1 MIAEEIPRA
10 LDGER
15 VDRIVSLLADISRS
29 VAHDLVVNGGVSID
43 GVVELSGKLRLRE
56 GQNISIDISKI
67 PPPQLPQADTS
78 VPVDVVYSDD
88 AIIVVN
94 KQHGLVV
101 HPGAGNPVGTLVNG
115 LLALYPE
122 IADVGEPMRPGIV
135 HRLDSGTSGLMV
147 VARTQ
152 ESYTHLVSEM
162 SEHAV
167 TREYV
172 ALAWGHFDAE
182 SGVVDADIG
191 RDPRDPLKM
200 AVVHNGKWAR
210 THFAVEETFDE
221 PAALSLVRCS
231 LETGRTHQI
240 RVHLAAVSHPVV
252 GDATYGGAKSSL
264 VAPRPMLHARHLA
277 FRHPV
282 TGDQMSFDVVI
293 PEDMSTIIGKCSRRA
308 TDDTNRDVL
317 NRDSVE

>member
-1 MIAEEIPRA
+1 MIDEEIPRA

-29 VAHDLVVNGGVSID
+29 VAHELVANGGVSID
-43 GVVELSGKLRLRE
+43 GVVETSGKIRVRE

-67 PPPQLPQADTS
+67 PPPQLPQPDAS
-78 VPVDVVYSDD
+78 VAVDVVYCDD
-88 AIIVVN
+88 SIIVVN
-94 KQHGLVV
+94 KQPSLVV
-101 HPGAGNPVGTLVNG
+101 HPGAGNPDGTLVNG
-115 LLALYPE
+115 VLALFPE
-122 IADVGEPMRPGIV
+122 IAAVGEAMRPGIV

-152 ESYTHLVSEM
+152 EAYEHLVAEM
-162 SEHAV
+162 SEHEV

-182 SGVVDADIG
+182 SGVIDADIG

-200 AVVHNGKWAR
+200 AVVHGGKWAR
-210 THFAVEETFDE
+210 THFVVEEVFDE
-221 PAALSLVRCS
+221 PDALSLVKCS

-252 GDATYGGAKSSL
+252 GDATYGGAKSAL

-282 TGDQMSFDVVI
+282 SGEEMAFDVAIPHDMTTVI
-293 PEDMSTIIGKCSRRA
+293 AQCSR
-308 TDDTNRDVL
+308 
-317 NRDSVE
+317 S

>member
-1 MIAEEIPRA
+1 MISEELPRA

-29 VAHDLVVNGGVSID
+29 VASELVANGGVAVD
-43 GVVELSGKLRLRE
+43 GQVELSGKLRLQE
-56 GQNISIDISKI
+56 GQNILIDVSKI
-67 PPPQLPQADTS
+67 PPPQLPQADQS
-78 VPVDVVYSDD
+78 VEISVLYQDNSV
-88 AIIVVN
+88 IVIN
-94 KQHGLVV
+94 KQPGLVV
-101 HPGAGNPVGTLVNG
+101 HPGAGNQTGTLVNG
-115 LLALYPE
+115 LLALFPE
-122 IADVGEPMRPGIV
+122 IENVGEPMRPGIV

-152 ESYTHLVSEM
+152 DAYEHLVSGM
-162 SEHAV
+162 SSHEI

-182 SGVVDADIG
+182 SGVIDADIG

-200 AVVHNGKWAR
+200 AVVHSGKWAR
-210 THFAVEETFDE
+210 THFVIEELFDE

-264 VAPRPMLHARHLA
+264 VAPRPMLHARRLA
-277 FRHPV
+277 FEHPV
-282 TGDQMSFDVVI
+282 TSDMCSFEIVI
-293 PEDMSTIIGKCSRRA
+293 PEDMAEVIAKCA
-308 TDDTNRDVL
+308 RDEGIEGT
-317 NRDSVE
+317 S